1 MEPAVALRKLA
12 TKAQCGTGEAPGVN
26 GQAGSEREPL
36 AVSNASLRCRDR
48 EGTHAS
54 GASKQTAD
62 RAWRGGTQPDRWINP
77 SVFFLS
83 SACRRGAS
91 TIPPIKVAS
100 SSLSLS
106 LVSSAHRAV
115 LPPCRSLGRTRS
127 PTVSSETERRTRTNA
142 RARVLIRSRPI
153 RLSTAWFHVG
163 SPDPER
169 LLARIWFE
177 TEPNSC
183 TPSTVCRNSFGL
195 VESECLTDD
204 ALAGPCLRGRATAQP
219 KSE

>member
-1 MEPAVALRKLA
+1 MHLGLASRLPIERGVGGPNPIDGSTPRFFFCHLRV
-12 TKAQCGTGEAPGVN
+12 GV
-26 GQAGSEREPL
+26 GHPPFHQ
-36 AVSNASLRCRDR
+36 
-48 EGTHAS
+48 
-54 GASKQTAD
+54 SKS
-62 RAWRGGTQPDRWINP
+62 RAH
-77 SVFFLS
+77 
-83 SACRRGAS
+83 
-91 TIPPIKVAS
+91 
-100 SSLSLS
+100 LSLS

-204 ALAGPCLRGRATAQP
+204 ALVGPCLRGRATAQP

>member
-62 RAWRGGTQPDRWINP
+62 RAWRVGDPTRSMDQPLGFF
-77 SVFFLS
+77 SVICV
-83 SACRRGAS
+83 SAWGIHHS
-91 TIPPIKVAS
+91 TNQSRELI
-100 SSLSLS
+100 SLS

-153 RLSTAWFHVG
+153 SLSTAWFHVG

>member
-1 MEPAVALRKLA
+1 MAWGDPTRSMDQPLGFFSVICVSAWGIHHS
-12 TKAQCGTGEAPGVN
+12 TNQ
-26 GQAGSEREPL
+26 SREL
-36 AVSNASLRCRDR
+36 
-48 EGTHAS
+48 
-54 GASKQTAD
+54 
-62 RAWRGGTQPDRWINP
+62 I
-77 SVFFLS
+77 
-83 SACRRGAS
+83 
-91 TIPPIKVAS
+91 
-100 SSLSLS
+100 SLS

-153 RLSTAWFHVG
+153 SLSTAWFHVG